1 MRAQILGCALV
12 LLCACKESEDLAQTV
27 VWVDAEPA
35 AREMMARIRVQAVGP
50 MSNLEPTVETTD
62 PDWPIKLVLAP
73 KNGDASRSFTLHIE
87 ARNGDDA
94 RLMTIQ
100 FATGFVANQS
110 RFVKLLI
117 HEACVQAPA
126 NCNAGEA
133 CNVWS
138 IEVEADELSR
148 NAKSPHKV
156 DAECKPGEMKPPTAA
171 GSGGAGGM
179 LQTAGTGPTAGTGGV
194 AGSPEAGASGQ
205 SGACADG
212 YVRKTT
218 GCTDV
223 DECAAG
229 DPCAGHGRCQN
240 IPGDYICQCDPGYQ
254 VQSGSCVSVENCQT
268 DNGGCD
274 TTCDDSTGVVVCSC
288 KPDAWL
294 MPDRKSCASFT
305 APKRI
310 GGPWSTLPPQ
320 PRFAFD
326 AEGNG
331 LAVWVEGEWTQD
343 STTVVSLWTR
353 RYVAGMGWAASPAK
367 LAISAGGSPGV
378 PQVAMSS
385 MGRGV
390 VVWQQEEN
398 SDGDIWAVRY
408 SDQKFGQPVRIDQQ
422 DTGSAYDPLIALDSN
437 GDGIAAWTQ
446 TDGTNSHIWV
456 NRLAAGSWGDSE
468 EIPTSKSG
476 PNGNGNGQGNSGTAS
491 DESAFSP
498 RLSLDAQGNASLV
511 WTQSEF
517 ETMNAPQFSPWSARF
532 DPNSSKWH
540 AALLLDDS
548 GAAGYPDS
556 QLFETG
562 NGVIVWPRM
571 TDGRVSIR
579 ASSHGPT
586 GEWRDSINIAMVES
600 EITAVMPRVAL
611 SPAGHGAAIWT
622 QYAAPGVQIWANQY
636 DGESDHW
643 VGAKQLSTVSTT
655 SAPLPQ
661 LAIDPSG
668 DGFGVWSEIQ
678 DTSREIKV
686 ERLQTDAGFIGNVT
700 LHTDEVTPQISQVQI
715 AIDAHGKAVVIW
727 DGYSMGGYS
736 VWASSFE

>member
-1 MRAQILGCALV
+1 
-12 LLCACKESEDLAQTV
+12 
-27 VWVDAEPA
+27 
-35 AREMMARIRVQAVGP
+35 
-50 MSNLEPTVETTD
+50 
-62 PDWPIKLVLAP
+62 
-73 KNGDASRSFTLHIE
+73 
-87 ARNGDDA
+87 
-94 RLMTIQ
+94 
-100 FATGFVANQS
+100 
-110 RFVKLLI
+110 
-117 HEACVQAPA
+117 
-126 NCNAGEA
+126 
-133 CNVWS
+133 
-138 IEVEADELSR
+138 
-148 NAKSPHKV
+148 
-156 DAECKPGEMKPPTAA
+156 
-171 GSGGAGGM
+171 
-179 LQTAGTGPTAGTGGV
+179 
-194 AGSPEAGASGQ
+194 
-205 SGACADG
+205 
-212 YVRKTT
+212 
-218 GCTDV
+218 
-223 DECAAG
+223 
-229 DPCAGHGRCQN
+229 
-240 IPGDYICQCDPGYQ
+240 
-254 VQSGSCVSVENCQT
+254 
-268 DNGGCD
+268 
-274 TTCDDSTGVVVCSC
+274 
-288 KPDAWL
+288 
-294 MPDRKSCASFT
+294 
-305 APKRI
+305 
-310 GGPWSTLPPQ
+310 
-320 PRFAFD
+320 
-326 AEGNG
+326 
-331 LAVWVEGEWTQD
+331 
-343 STTVVSLWTR
+343 
-353 RYVAGMGWAASPAK
+353 MGWAASPAK